1 MPPVP
6 LAPWVTGSLANVS
19 ADEDPD
25 GGDTLLPP
33 PPPPCGAPPSPD
45 PDGFPTGSSRL
56 GIHLF
61 LTGYNHL
68 SLRALL

>member
-25 GGDTLLPP
+25 GGDTLPPLPF
-33 PPPPCGAPPSPD
+33 CGAPPAFCVPD
-45 PDGFPTGSSRL
+45 YVAPTGSSTL

-61 LTGYNHL
+61 LPGLNHL
-68 SLRALL
+68 SLGSLL